1 MISIITAIHNGLA
14 INKFYEASLKK
25 YTVNPFELI
34 IIDNASKD
42 GSAEFFE
49 NAGYKVV
56 RNQQNYSYPY
66 CQNQGT
72 KIAKGEYLFFLNN
85 DIVVGPRWDELLIK
99 VALQNNVDIL
109 SACDNGNVGDAIVSK
124 HMRRKWK
131 RIKYS
136 VMQLGIHNFSLSLM
150 MKLMYGNWEKFCNN
164 RYADFDDEII
174 TGIIGDNVMMT
185 RRGLEIAGLWDERI
199 QSADFDLFMRV
210 QQKIEQGVNI
220 KPCSISLGVYIHH
233 FSRMTVKYAAKPA
246 PFADEKN
253 LIDLKDKWTAEEL
266 IKYNPDKA

>member
-85 DIVVGPRWDELLIK
+85 DIVVAPCWD
-99 VALQNNVDIL
+99 
-109 SACDNGNVGDAIVSK
+109 
-124 HMRRKWK
+124 
-131 RIKYS
+131 
-136 VMQLGIHNFSLSLM
+136 
-150 MKLMYGNWEKFCNN
+150 
-164 RYADFDDEII
+164 
-174 TGIIGDNVMMT
+174 
-185 RRGLEIAGLWDERI
+185 
-199 QSADFDLFMRV
+199 
-210 QQKIEQGVNI
+210 
-220 KPCSISLGVYIHH
+220 
-233 FSRMTVKYAAKPA
+233 
-246 PFADEKN
+246 
-253 LIDLKDKWTAEEL
+253 
-266 IKYNPDKA
+266 